1 MTQEIFMSD
10 TKPDSAKIPALYF
23 DADGLG
29 PDHVYLE
36 VFPIRGD
43 QVMSPAVSLRVRAG
57 EFVMRAQ
64 IDGGYF
70 MERAQVI
77 ALRDALNG
85 WISARGLKRIR
96 GAE

>member
-1 MTQEIFMSD
+1 MIDQRQD
-10 TKPDSAKIPALYF
+10 TPKIPALYF

-43 QVMSPAVSLRVRAG
+43 EVMKPAVSLRVRAG

-70 MERAQVI
+70 MERAQVA
-77 ALRDALNG
+77 ALYQALG
-85 WISARGLKRIR
+85 EWLVR
-96 GAE
+96 GADS